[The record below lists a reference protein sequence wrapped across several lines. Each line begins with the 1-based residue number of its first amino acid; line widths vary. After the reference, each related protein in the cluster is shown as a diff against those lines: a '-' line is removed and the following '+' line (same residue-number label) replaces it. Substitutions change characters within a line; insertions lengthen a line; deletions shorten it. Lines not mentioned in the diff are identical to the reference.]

1 MQLYNSSKPQYS
13 TDILSI
19 NLWDN
24 ADIIIGN
31 KAVFYRTWFEKK
43 IYFIKDL
50 YDENGNLMNY
60 DQFVNKYD
68 LRINF
73 TEYYGV
79 RAAVNT
85 YIRNK
90 DIQFHSE
97 PGSNCYIPFSVKE
110 ILKNK
115 HGCKNMYLSLN
126 RKSSIPKS
134 QLRWNGIFEIN
145 EFNWQLIYN
154 IPAKSCNNTKLH
166 WFQYRILHRIL
177 ATNDYLFKCKIKTEN
192 SCTFCTVVPEKLE
205 HLFWQCPIVMNF
217 WDEVEQW
224 VYVKCNYLINIDKV
238 KAIFGILN
246 SNEWF
251 RPLNYILILTRF
263 FIYKCRIKNKQPN
276 ITGWKNEV
284 KTLIMTVKMIAIKN
298 SRIDKFMRNWN
309 KWLRIFE

>member
-1 MQLYNSSKPQYS
+1 
-13 TDILSI
+13 
-19 NLWDN
+19 
-24 ADIIIGN
+24 
-31 KAVFYRTWFEKK
+31 
-43 IYFIKDL
+43 
-50 YDENGNLMNY
+50 
-60 DQFVNKYD
+60 
-68 LRINF
+68 
-73 TEYYGV
+73 
-79 RAAVNT
+79 
-85 YIRNK
+85 
-90 DIQFHSE
+90 
-97 PGSNCYIPFSVKE
+97 
-110 ILKNK
+110 
-115 HGCKNMYLSLN
+115 MYLSLN

-134 QLRWNGIFEIN
+134 QLRWNGIFETN

-224 VYVKCNYLINIDKV
+224 IYVKCNYLINIDKV

-263 FIYKCRIKNKQPN
+263 FIYKCRIKNKQPT

-284 KTLIMTVKMIAIKN
+284 KTLIMTEKMIAIKKC
-298 SRIDKFMRNWN
+298 RIDKFMRNWN